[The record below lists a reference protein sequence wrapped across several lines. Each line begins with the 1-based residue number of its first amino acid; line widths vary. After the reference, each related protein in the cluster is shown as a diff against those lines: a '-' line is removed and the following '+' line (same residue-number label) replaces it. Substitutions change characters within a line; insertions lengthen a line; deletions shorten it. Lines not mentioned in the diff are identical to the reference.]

1 MHLSSD
7 QWKAVFAARET
18 EEGSTGRLSELGNE
32 LRSVAYVLALEGAS
46 TPDPKWGFLER
57 ALDGV
62 VQTMQPAPS
71 MTHIELCMSPN
82 TRRDDMHFATYLGAK
97 AGWGASFGGQ
107 REFYLGHNASSWR
120 AVPVVCRDASA
131 RLRTE
136 CSKHVGTPYSIAKY
150 IFALPPVRALA
161 GLLSDVPQTP
171 AHCAILAARC
181 LKTSLSEIG
190 LNHASSW
197 FGPSTLFLEL
207 DSETKR
213 AAFHEQLLRSDPTVR
228 AISEDEGETRAMHQL
243 LNGSDDDIRA
253 LAEEA
258 CVLAL
263 HRITVRSLE
272 PGLDEVAR
280 RIVQKQ
286 LATALLRYSIVRNVE
301 L

>member
-1 MHLSSD
+1 MKLSAD
-7 QWKAVFAARET
+7 QWKAAFAARQT
-18 EEGSTGRLSELGNE
+18 EEGSTGSLPELGNE
-32 LRSVAYVLALEGAS
+32 LRSIAYVLALEGAS

-57 ALDGV
+57 TLDGV

-71 MTHIELCMSPN
+71 MTHIELCMAPN
-82 TRRDDMHFATYLGAK
+82 TRRDDMHFATYLGAS

-107 REFYLGHNASSWR
+107 RAFYLGHNASSWR
-120 AVPVVCRDASA
+120 AVPIVCRDASA

-136 CSKHVGTPYSIAKY
+136 CAKHVGTPYSIGKY
-150 IFALPPVRALA
+150 ICALPPIRALA

-171 AHCAILAARC
+171 AHCAILTARC
-181 LKTSLSEIG
+181 LKAALSEIG
-190 LNHASSW
+190 IQHASSW

-207 DSETKR
+207 DSEPKR
-213 AAFHEQLLRSDPTVR
+213 MAFHEQLLRSDPTVR
-228 AISEDEGETRAMHQL
+228 AISEDESETRAMHQL
-243 LNGSDDDIRA
+243 LNGSDEDIRA
-253 LAEEA
+253 LDEEA
-258 CVLAL
+258 CALAL

-272 PGLDEVAR
+272 PGLDDVAR